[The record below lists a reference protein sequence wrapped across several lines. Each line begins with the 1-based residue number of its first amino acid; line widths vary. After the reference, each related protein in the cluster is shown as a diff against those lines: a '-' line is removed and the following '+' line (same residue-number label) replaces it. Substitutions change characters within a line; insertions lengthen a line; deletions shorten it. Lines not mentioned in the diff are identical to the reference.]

1 MYEARLSEFRQLLI
15 DHNLDAAL
23 VTAVPNIFYLT
34 GYSGFSLEE
43 REAYLLISANSTQPQ
58 GSKTPG
64 VGAYILTDGRYVTAV
79 KEAVKHFTLVE
90 IGSRY
95 SMKKAFEKLVTQH
108 AIKKLGIEENNLFV
122 YEYKTFLPFVK
133 ETMHVPAAQLRIK
146 KNLSEIDTI
155 AQTCKIGDEA
165 FSAVLKI
172 IKPGMSEK
180 EVAFHVENNMR
191 EHDAEPSFRTIVGFD
206 ENAAVPHHMTGEKK
220 LGTNGLVLI
229 DSGAKVN
236 NYCSDMTRTVFVG
249 IASADQKK
257 MYQTV
262 LTAQQKAVL
271 YIQEALKKQE
281 PVSAGRADSV
291 AREYILSQGYPT
303 IPHSLG
309 HGIGLEVHE
318 APTLSPVS
326 QHQLEEGMVFS
337 IEPGIYLPGNAGVR
351 IEDLYV
357 IQNNSLRQL
366 TQSPKNL
373 IEL

>member
-1 MYEARLSEFRQLLI
+1 MYESRLSEFRQLLT

-23 VTAVPNIFYLT
+23 VTAVPNIFYVT

-43 REAYLLISANSTQPQ
+43 REAFLLIINQPQ

-108 AIKKLGIEENNLFV
+108 AIEKLGIEENNLFV

-133 ETMHVPAAQLRIK
+133 ETMHVPASQLRIK
-146 KNLSEIDTI
+146 KTHDEINAIEQACT
-155 AQTCKIGDEA
+155 IGDKA
-165 FSAVLKI
+165 FSAALGQI
-172 IKPGMSEK
+172 APGMSER
-180 EVAFHVENNMR
+180 ELAFHVENSMR
-191 EHDAEPSFRTIVGFD
+191 KHDAEPSFRTIVGFD
-206 ENAAVPHHMTGEKK
+206 EDAAIPHHMTGEKK
-220 LGTNGLVLI
+220 LGESGLILI

-236 NYCSDMTRTVFVG
+236 NYCSDMTRTVFLG
-249 IASADQKK
+249 KASASQKK

-262 LTAQQKAVL
+262 LAAQEKAVL
-271 YIQEALKKQE
+271 YIQQTLEKDE
-281 PVSAGRADSV
+281 PVSALTADSV
-291 AREYILSQGYPT
+291 ARDYILSQGYPS

-357 IQNNSLRQL
+357 IQNNALRQL